1 MGGALVIASPPSWS
15 GRALSGNW
23 DVIRHY
29 ALIHLRYTV
38 IAVGMGAAMALP
50 LAYVSFRW
58 PRTYPSILSLSNV
71 LYAIPSVA
79 MFVMLSPF
87 LGFTNDKPVVVAM
100 AIYTL
105 VILVRN
111 MVEGL
116 RAVPPSVVD
125 AATAMGY
132 RPIRRF
138 ATVELPLA
146 LPGIIAGLRLATVS
160 TISLISVAA
169 VVGRGG
175 LGRLFDDGF
184 ARDIDIEVWAGLG
197 AIVVLALAMDLLI
210 VGVGRLATPW
220 TRAAE
225 SGTP

>member
-1 MGGALVIASPPSWS
+1 
-15 GRALSGNW
+15 
-23 DVIRHY
+23 
-29 ALIHLRYTV
+29 
-38 IAVGMGAAMALP
+38 MGAAMALP

-100 AIYTL
+100 AVYTL

-111 MVEGL
+111 IVEGL
-116 RAVPPSVVD
+116 RAVPAAVID

-132 RPIRRF
+132 RPLRRF

-210 VGVGRLATPW
+210 VGLGRLMTPW
-220 TRAAE
+220 TRVVE
-225 SGTP
+225 SGAP